1 MGQYRDK
8 VELQKQILKAEEY
21 KDTPKWIHSHRLTSM
36 WYETKESVKD
46 VEDGVMD
53 IQYMDGRIERENLK
67 TGKRTV
73 LVKGLTGEDLV
84 QEVTRNLADSGT
96 QLG

>member
-36 WYETKESVKD
+36 WYETDFTKKE
-46 VEDGVMD
+46 
-53 IQYMDGRIERENLK
+53 IEVNGAVTDTEYNNGIITRERNGKIIHTFGKELK
-67 TGKRTV
+67 GDE
-73 LVKGLTGEDLV
+73 LI
-84 QEVTRNLADSGT
+84 DSYCKASA
-96 QLG
+96 

>member
-8 VELQKQILKAEEY
+8 VELQKQIQKAEEY
-21 KDTPKWIHSHRLTSM
+21 KDTPKWIHYHRLTSM

-84 QEVTRNLADSGT
+84 QEVSRNLADSGR